1 MTYSPVKK
9 CKLTKSTFFTRLAA
23 GEIEDWSDLSIIM
36 AYIIAL
42 CVALAV
48 ILKVIG

>member
-1 MTYSPVKK
+1 MTYSPTKT
-9 CKLTKSTFFTRLAA
+9 CKLNKSTFFTRWGA
-23 GEIEDWSDLSIIM
+23 GEVEEWSDLSIIM
-36 AYIIAL
+36 AYIVAL